1 MGLIEFT
8 DKQGVAWRVWHVETP
23 ATRAHLMDP
32 LYRNGWLV
40 FERADGSE
48 RRRLNQV
55 PDDWASLPSER
66 LALLCAVAAPAVAI
80 KRPITGQQPVWP
92 HQDAESSPEG

>member
-1 MGLIEFT
+1 
-8 DKQGVAWRVWHVETP
+8 
-23 ATRAHLMDP
+23 MDP

-66 LALLCAVAAPAVAI
+66 LALLCAVAAPAMAI